1 MTEAQRQAWW
11 SDWHTGLTVTES
23 WFLLAVVSMS
33 TVCGGVPTNGVT
45 WRRRSNAVHTQ
56 TTHDDVSTCL
66 WRWWRWWWWCCVSEW
81 LLRQYHQH
89 ITKLKWVCS
98 TLNTRHNNSPISHLS
113 YLPTK
118 PRTRHLY
125 LTLPV
130 GTVTVEPSFSAMR
143 HIVSVMDLCINT
155 RTCCQSW
162 TCVNTEVHVSV
173 HDVM

>member
-1 MTEAQRQAWW
+1 MCSNFLVETVWW
-11 SDWHTGLTVTES
+11 SHVFCWWNT
-23 WFLLAVVSMS
+23 LLLMSFGIECGCAFRQVCLYVVMF
-33 TVCGGVPTNGVT
+33 VLRKP
-45 WRRRSNAVHTQ
+45 Q
-56 TTHDDVSTCL
+56 CL
-66 WRWWRWWWWCCVSEW
+66 WWRWWRWWWWCCVSEW